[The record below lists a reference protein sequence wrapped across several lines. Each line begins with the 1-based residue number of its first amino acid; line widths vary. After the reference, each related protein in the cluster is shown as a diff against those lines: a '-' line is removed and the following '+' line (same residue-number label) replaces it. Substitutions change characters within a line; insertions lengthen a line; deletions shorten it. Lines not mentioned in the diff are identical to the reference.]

1 MKQQS
6 ITCLLIVLAL
16 MLANPIDASAQPSAA
31 NHEADDHAAIS
42 IETSDAMQS
51 TEQYNSFARTRK
63 KQRKQAVMSWV
74 TLEKRY
80 PGAFVTHGP
89 RNVRRAALTFDD
101 VPDPR
106 YTGKVLDVLAR
117 YNVKATFFVL
127 GSLAARYPA
136 LVRRMER
143 EGHTVGNHSYNHAV
157 FSQLTA
163 EQYNR
168 QIARTDAILAPLV
181 GYSPRY
187 IRPPYGEIRSAQVQ
201 WAKRNGYVIVNWD
214 VDSVD
219 WRSLRSR
226 AVIINVRKTL
236 QPGSIILQHAGGGAT
251 QDLSGTVEALPV
263 IIRMLKNKGYE
274 LVTIPEMLGSSDGRR
289 Q

>member
-1 MKQQS
+1 MKQQAR
-6 ITCLLIVLAL
+6 IGLLLVLAL
-16 MLANPIDASAQPSAA
+16 LLAFPIEASAHPS
-31 NHEADDHAAIS
+31 EAGQVQGDHAAAS
-42 IETSDAMQS
+42 IDSSQTMQS
-51 TEQYNSFARTRK
+51 SEQLHTYTRTRS
-63 KQRKQAVMSWV
+63 KQRKRAVMSWV

-89 RNVRRAALTFDD
+89 RNRRRAALTFDD

-117 YNVKATFFVL
+117 NKVRATFFVL
-127 GSLAARYPA
+127 GSLAARHPQ

-163 EQYNR
+163 EQYHR
-168 QIARTDAILAPLV
+168 QIERTDSILAPLV

-187 IRPPYGEIRSAQVQ
+187 IRPPYGEIRPAQVQ

-226 AVIINVRKTL
+226 SVIINIRKTL
-236 QPGSIILQHAGGGAT
+236 QPGSIILQHAGGGST

-274 LVTIPEMLGSSDGRR
+274 LVTIPELLGSTDGR
-289 Q
+289 

>member
-1 MKQQS
+1 MKRPY
-6 ITCLLIVLAL
+6 ITCLLLTIAIV
-16 MLANPIDASAQPSAA
+16 LANPIEASAYPSVTEQ
-31 NHEADDHAAIS
+31 EADDPAAVS
-42 IETSDAMQS
+42 IESSRALQS
-51 TEQYNSFARTRK
+51 AEQQNMIARTRT

-89 RNVRRAALTFDD
+89 RSVRRAALTFDD

-117 YNVKATFFVL
+117 YNVRATFFVL
-127 GSLAARYPA
+127 GSLATRYPA

-143 EGHTVGNHSYNHAV
+143 EGHTVGNHSFNHAV

-163 EQYNR
+163 EQYHR

-226 AVIINVRKTL
+226 SVIINVRKTL
-236 QPGSIILQHAGGGAT
+236 QPGSIILQHAGGGST

-274 LVTIPEMLGSSDGRR
+274 LVTIPEMLGSSDGRW

>member
-1 MKQQS
+1 MKRQAR
-6 ITCLLIVLAL
+6 TCLLVVLAL
-16 MLANPIDASAQPSAA
+16 MLAYPTEAAASPSAA
-31 NHEADDHAAIS
+31 RHEVEDRAAVS
-42 IETSDAMQS
+42 IENGDALHS
-51 TEQYNSFARTRK
+51 TEQRNSYARPRK
-63 KQRKQAVMSWV
+63 KQRKQAAMSWV
-74 TLEKRY
+74 SLEKRY

-89 RNVRRAALTFDD
+89 RSVRRAALTFDD

-117 YNVKATFFVL
+117 HKVKATFFVV
-127 GSLAARYPA
+127 GSLASRYPA

-157 FSQLTA
+157 FSQLTT
-163 EQYNR
+163 EQYRR
-168 QIARTDAILAPLV
+168 QITRTDAILAPLV

-187 IRPPYGEIRSAQVQ
+187 IRPPYGEIRSTQVQ
-201 WAKRNGYVIVNWD
+201 WAKRNGYVVVNWD

-226 AVIINVRKTL
+226 SVIINVKKTL
-236 QPGSIILQHAGGGAT
+236 QPGSIILQHAGGGST

-263 IIRMLKNKGYE
+263 IIRMLRNKGYE